1 MCLPVASAFCLL
13 ALSRMKIPGGSH
25 SQFFLSQRACPR
37 ASRPDAGVRPHNARD
52 TPLSRAGGGRPRR
65 RGRAGDRRG
74 RGPRPESGITSDE
87 GALRRREFQKEK

>member
-37 ASRPDAGVRPHNARD
+37 ASRPDAGVRPDARD
-52 TPLSRAGGGRPRR
+52 TLARGATPTAVAPVARAPT
-65 RGRAGDRRG
+65 
-74 RGPRPESGITSDE
+74 GITSE
-87 GALRRREFQKEK
+87 GALRTGRREFQKEK